1 MELKE
6 IIKEEIGSE
15 FLVRYDRGEIDK
27 DRLIISKEKRIVW
40 KSGKELELD
49 ERFLNAEFKKI
60 DTKEYTFNEILQ
72 KIKEENRT
80 YIKVRVEHELM
91 DYIINE
97 TNGCL
102 TNTETKD
109 SLLTREIKNKLL
121 KEQYLPLYNII
132 YLLGYYLSD
141 INICKIIEEGRWY
154 IYE

>member
-15 FLVRYDRGEIDK
+15 FLVKYDGGEIDK

-49 ERFLNAEFKKI
+49 ERFLNAKFKKI
-60 DTKEYTFNEILQ
+60 DNKEYTFNEILQ

-80 YIKVRVEHELM
+80 YIQVRVEHELM
-91 DYIINE
+91 DYIMNE
-97 TNGCL
+97 TNDYSPEDTL
-102 TNTETKD
+102 ITKK
-109 SLLTREIKNKLL
+109 IKNKLL
-121 KEQYLPLYNII
+121 KEQCLPLYNII

-141 INICKIIEEGRWY
+141 INICKILDEGRWY

>member
-72 KIKEENRT
+72 KIKEGNTT

-91 DYIINE
+91 DYIMNE
-97 TNGCL
+97 TNDYSPKDTL
-102 TNTETKD
+102 TTE
-109 SLLTREIKNKLL
+109 EIKSKLL

-141 INICKIIEEGRWY
+141 INICKILDEGRWY